1 MSERVATKA
10 QPAPAIRQARTSVVL
25 RRKCACGAH
34 TIAGG
39 ECGSCRTKHAGRLQ
53 RSAFGRADAIE
64 APSIVHDVLRS
75 PGCPL
80 DAATRS
86 FMEPRFDHDFSRVRA
101 TSPQRSTG
109 GLEIG
114 QPGDRFE
121 QEADQFSQK
130 LMREPK
136 TDARGGAEP
145 ARLHDFSGIRIHTD
159 AKAAESAHAV
169 NALAYTVGN
178 HLVFGAG
185 QYAPET
191 DAGKQLLAHELT
203 HAIQQGGSHASVQRA
218 CDPMTPPLSVR
229 TNPVFFPKERT
240 LRQIFRGSKTLKESA
255 ATPSEAAAVGLVQQ
269 ALVDLGFNLGKTGP
283 NKDGVDSLYGPP
295 TTAAVKAFQTAEA
308 VPGAASGEVDQP
320 TFKCLDEQRAHV
332 AVAPSLK
339 PKVTPADVQVKDRQI
354 GGRDEE
360 VLFDRGSSTVDVG
373 GKAKITRLLANPA
386 VSLKGCPI
394 TLEGYVSEDELVE
407 FSPSLAEDRIN
418 AVSAEFAAQGH
429 DNPGPVCTKPA
440 RALRTPS
447 PLPGKGARSS
457 DYRAWRKVEVARA
470 GSTAAVCAP
479 FHPPTSA
486 ESKVVKEAVKLG
498 VEWMD
503 AAIGKLTPGNKAG
516 DAALTAYFGGTG
528 RRDALK
534 SNLVTWRAHLKNVVP
549 ARSLFATDCND
560 SCRTAIASNE
570 GVGSDAE
577 MTVCR
582 SFFGPLAAHPTLNA
596 DQNRSFIIMHEAG
609 HGSISTSDTAYG
621 HGLLIEFLADDP
633 AIAEGNTDSYTL
645 MVLCLN
651 GFSGYC
657 APPKTANTAT
667 GMTAAEKTNA
677 RRGLSWLQTW
687 LIWAQGAT
695 SNLYGELNDARKG
708 GDRLSD
714 VSLVAA
720 GTFQQLAK
728 AFNLRR
734 PEGDPPPTFA
744 EQTFVAAVLDRLLTM
759 MYATFNWPE
768 FEKETGPTGKDRWSN
783 GPGRKVFL
791 TDAYFELPNDRRRVE
806 CLLTLIIH
814 ADARVSTAL
823 EKNYETYIKE
833 TVKSVGSDKP

>member
-10 QPAPAIRQARTSVVL
+10 QPAPAIRQARTGDVL

-80 DAATRS
+80 DAVTRS
-86 FMEPRFDHDFSRVRA
+86 FMEPRFGHDFSRVRA

-218 CDPMTPPLSVR
+218 CDPTTPPLSVR

-240 LRQIFRGSKTLKESA
+240 LRQVFRGSKTLKESA

-320 TFKCLDEQRAHV
+320 TLKCLDEQRAHV

-339 PKVTPADVQVKDRQI
+339 PNVTPADVQVKDRQI

-373 GKAKITRLLANPA
+373 GKARDHAT
-386 VSLKGCPI
+386 
-394 TLEGYVSEDELVE
+394 
-407 FSPSLAEDRIN
+407 
-418 AVSAEFAAQGH
+418 
-429 DNPGPVCTKPA
+429 
-440 RALRTPS
+440 
-447 PLPGKGARSS
+447 
-457 DYRAWRKVEVARA
+457 A
-470 GSTAAVCAP
+470 G
-479 FHPPTSA
+479 
-486 ESKVVKEAVKLG
+486 
-498 VEWMD
+498 
-503 AAIGKLTPGNKAG
+503 
-516 DAALTAYFGGTG
+516 
-528 RRDALK
+528 
-534 SNLVTWRAHLKNVVP
+534 
-549 ARSLFATDCND
+549 
-560 SCRTAIASNE
+560 
-570 GVGSDAE
+570 
-577 MTVCR
+577 
-582 SFFGPLAAHPTLNA
+582 
-596 DQNRSFIIMHEAG
+596 
-609 HGSISTSDTAYG
+609 
-621 HGLLIEFLADDP
+621 
-633 AIAEGNTDSYTL
+633 
-645 MVLCLN
+645 
-651 GFSGYC
+651 
-657 APPKTANTAT
+657 
-667 GMTAAEKTNA
+667 
-677 RRGLSWLQTW
+677 
-687 LIWAQGAT
+687 
-695 SNLYGELNDARKG
+695 
-708 GDRLSD
+708 
-714 VSLVAA
+714 
-720 GTFQQLAK
+720 
-728 AFNLRR
+728 
-734 PEGDPPPTFA
+734 
-744 EQTFVAAVLDRLLTM
+744 
-759 MYATFNWPE
+759 
-768 FEKETGPTGKDRWSN
+768 
-783 GPGRKVFL
+783 
-791 TDAYFELPNDRRRVE
+791 
-806 CLLTLIIH
+806 
-814 ADARVSTAL
+814 
-823 EKNYETYIKE
+823 
-833 TVKSVGSDKP
+833 